1 MAGSIGFG
9 EIQFGQ
15 RGCGAGTDDAVA
27 TSVLGLVERVVSELE
42 EEIDAVGGFIE
53 GRDADGDSESVCS
66 QLIGP
71 IPVFL
76 EALADFFSA
85 HGRLQ
90 EGALGQAT
98 VFGTHAA
105 QKSLPESG

>member
-1 MAGSIGFG
+1 
-9 EIQFGQ
+9 
-15 RGCGAGTDDAVA
+15 
-27 TSVLGLVERVVSELE
+27 VLGLVERVVSELE

-66 QLIGP
+66 LLIGP